1 MEAKI
6 LFYIKLAG
14 KYEATGNTRH
24 YAGNVLLPMPAELRI
39 MQYSDDSGFH
49 LLYFDETGKE
59 QTDTFHDTLQ
69 QAFYQAEFEFGV
81 KEHDWI
87 KQA

>member
-1 MEAKI
+1 MEKKF

-39 MQYSDDSGFH
+39 MQYTGASGFY

-69 QAFYQAEFEFGV
+69 QAFHQAEFEFGV
-81 KEHDWI
+81 KENDWI
-87 KQA
+87 KLA

>member
-1 MEAKI
+1 MEEKF

-39 MQYSDDSGFH
+39 MQYTGASGFY

-69 QAFYQAEFEFGV
+69 QAFHQAEFEFGV
-81 KEHDWI
+81 KENDWI
-87 KQA
+87 KLA